1 MPRGHKFIYRVS
13 GTGVVAFT
21 GYSEHQCREVD
32 RFFRFTDKW
41 RVYDGKN
48 ASESI
53 KISEEET
60 IPGRVVNYDHVSYRR
75 DPYLNSRNN
84 IMIW

>member
-1 MPRGHKFIYRVS
+1 MVFRVS
-13 GTGVVAFT
+13 GTGDAAFT

-32 RFFRFTDKW
+32 RFFHFADEW

-48 ASESI
+48 ASQLI

-60 IPGRVVNYDHVSYRR
+60 IPGRVVNYDHVLSRR
-75 DPYLNSRNN
+75 DPKS
-84 IMIW
+84 